1 MYTRRQFVYEEDQ
14 DTGITGLR
22 PLWMPHANATTM
34 VAHDILEHFSGN
46 EQLSAAEDELL
57 ALGAL
62 LALRIENGL
71 FNGHYSDCDQLANV
85 VLGVLSDLESS
96 ENEEAPRA
104 IAMQRKTSENCWA
117 LELIDKACDKAL
129 ELTRGGRLDSASPQL
144 WLESSCPDLMQR
156 VKAWV
161 AQGYART
168 WQRFYGVDLY
178 TVGGQFYN
186 QLNRMSRK
194 LVDSD
199 VLQEGD
205 KVDFW
210 VSAHKADIQIRCNGS
225 PIEELLVF

>member
-14 DTGITGLR
+14 DTGIVGLR
-22 PLWMPHANATTM
+22 PLWMPRANATTM

-46 EQLSAAEDELL
+46 EQLSASEDELL

-71 FNGHYSDCDQLANV
+71 FNGHYNDCDQLANV
-85 VLGVLSDLESS
+85 VFSVLSDLENS
-96 ENEEAPRA
+96 ENEEPPRSV
-104 IAMQRKTSENCWA
+104 AMQPKTSENCWA
-117 LELIDKACDKAL
+117 FELIEKACDKAL
-129 ELTRGGRLDSASPQL
+129 ELTRREHHDAFNPQL
-144 WLESSCPDLMQR
+144 WIEASCPDLPQR
-156 VKAWV
+156 IKAWV
-161 AQGYART
+161 AQGYVRT

-178 TVGGQFYN
+178 TVGGRFYN